1 LRLQIEFVIYVENGQ
16 MTPAAKSR
24 APGRRVLYA
33 WCMRFSSVLLS
44 GGVLTALCLVSV
56 PRIAA
61 QTAPATSSTAAPQ
74 SQTTAPPL
82 QLHDLPPDPHTPTPE
97 EQAEQAAAR
106 QRAQIQQLAIAQNN
120 WGPKSSTPGM
130 SLTLKEVSRTQT
142 PNGTQVTYHITGVGF
157 TPDMKLTLLRWP
169 LNAGVTT
176 VMDGIIVDSK
186 GTAVC
191 EGAAT
196 GSCSKTM
203 KANDPVEITTTAAK
217 GEAVRVA
224 LVAADKKH
232 GAAVSAVPF
241 PVEATDKGCRLDMTL
256 GTKNAEM
263 VLISGEGFKNND
275 PTFSAGSETFGEK
288 RPLNAGPSAEG
299 RFTVA
304 MTPWVANHDNGDTVV
319 YAQSSTCTTTISFHW
334 GKDTYKVE

>member
-1 LRLQIEFVIYVENGQ
+1 
-16 MTPAAKSR
+16 
-24 APGRRVLYA
+24 
-33 WCMRFSSVLLS
+33 MRFSSVLLS
-44 GGVLTALCLVSV
+44 GSVLTALCLVSA

-61 QTAPATSSTAAPQ
+61 QTAPAAAPATPSTASPQ
-74 SQTTAPPL
+74 SQTTTTPPL

-97 EQAEQAAAR
+97 ELAQQAAAR
-106 QRAQIQQLAIAQNN
+106 QRMQIQQLAIAQNN
-120 WGPKSSTPGM
+120 WGPKSSAPGM

-142 PNGTQVTYHITGVGF
+142 PSGTQITYQISGVGF

-176 VMDGIIVDSK
+176 VMDGIVVDAK
-186 GTAVC
+186 GMAVC
-191 EGAAT
+191 GGADA

-232 GAAVSAVPF
+232 GAAVSAIPF
-241 PVEATDKGCRLDMTL
+241 PVEATDKGCKLDMIL

-263 VLISGEGFKNND
+263 VLISGEGFKSHD
-275 PTFSAGSETFGEK
+275 STFTAGSETFGEK
-288 RPLNAGPSAEG
+288 RPLSAGPNAEG

-319 YAQSSTCTTTISFHW
+319 YVQSAACTTTISFHW
-334 GKDTYKVE
+334 GKDTYKPE